1 MVVVPV
7 GVDMRMPMGMSVTM
21 AMFGVPVFGVPVF
34 GEIVVMLMRGGHDN
48 FIACAGA

>member
-7 GVDMRMPMGMSVTM
+7 GVAMRMPMGMSVTV
-21 AMFGVPVFGVPVF
+21 AMFGMV
-34 GEIVVMLMRGGHDN
+34 VVMLMRGGHDN